1 MDCCFL
7 SSPQCAQRL
16 YRVDAA
22 AAPSITF
29 TWDSIVYHSRRL
41 VQRVIGREGGRR
53 RRRSEIERNKKCI
66 SAICFRFF
74 FSVRRPVRFRT
85 FQSPKRARANTQT
98 WAQGNN
104 VARLEHAAIPMC
116 TQQFEYFNCFC
127 AIAIYINVDLNR
139 GLAGSHNNNA
149 PYYGC
154 SVRDRDV
161 NVKRSTTVT

>member
-74 FSVRRPVRFRT
+74 FLFVGQFDFAHFSHR
-85 FQSPKRARANTQT
+85 SARAQIRRHGHKEIT
-98 WAQGNN
+98 WPDSNMRPYQCARNN
-104 VARLEHAAIPMC
+104 LNISTVFARS
-116 TQQFEYFNCFC
+116 QF
-127 AIAIYINVDLNR
+127 I
-139 GLAGSHNNNA
+139 
-149 PYYGC
+149 
-154 SVRDRDV
+154 
-161 NVKRSTTVT
+161 